1 MVSPLLP
8 IKYAVSTTLLITLTI
23 SGMAGSFRVLS
34 EPYEKTA
41 PITTA
46 TPSAVSTTGEES
58 KKGNI
63 TTDTIKSLSTPTPA
77 PTATPTPST
86 TPKPSPTPQPKE
98 NVVQQQTPASA
109 PESTQTQPQEPVQ
122 QPAQSAPQADSA
134 ADNAQAGNPFGAN
147 KTSGANYDNFDA
159 CRAAKSGTNY
169 SCIPVY
175 GNDGSTVIGYN

>member
-1 MVSPLLP
+1 MFSPLLP

-23 SGMAGSFRVLS
+23 SGMAGSFCVLS
-34 EPYEKTA
+34 EPHKETA
-41 PITTA
+41 PVTTA
-46 TPSAVSTTGEES
+46 TPSSVSTTENVS

-63 TTDTIKSLSTPTPA
+63 TTDTIKSLSTPTPS

-86 TPKPSPTPQPKE
+86 TPEPSPTPQPKE
-98 NVVQQQTPASA
+98 SVVQQQTPASA
-109 PESTQTQPQEPVQ
+109 PEATQNQPQVPVQ

-134 ADNAQAGNPFGAN
+134 ADNAQTGNPFGTN
-147 KTSGANYDNFDA
+147 KTSGANYDDFDA